1 MDTSNIERYLQSFGN
16 QVVKDSKKLLKE
28 AKGDTAL
35 GKSIRFE
42 VVPDADGFT
51 TRFYMFDYGTYLDKG
66 VSGNEKSRS
75 YTNYNGS
82 TVTSDYKYTNK
93 QPPPDILSRWIK
105 RKGIKPKGL
114 GRGRD
119 KNTGRYI
126 SNLAFLI
133 GRKIK
138 RDGIK
143 SLSFFQIPLGIGYRN
158 LKKEMLKELKLDIQT
173 YLTDF
178 Y

>member
-1 MDTSNIERYLQSFGN
+1 VDTTNLERYLQSFGN
-16 QVVKDSKKLLKE
+16 YVKKESRELLNN
-28 AKGDTAL
+28 AKGNTNL
-35 GKSIRFE
+35 ENTIRFE
-42 VVPDADGFT
+42 VEPDADGFSVK
-51 TRFYMFDYGTYLDKG
+51 FYMAPYGTYLDKG
-66 VSGNEKSRS
+66 VSGTKQKQT
-75 YTNYNGS
+75 YQNYNGS
-82 TVTSDYKYTNK
+82 TVTTDYKYTTR

-119 KNTGRYI
+119 KDTGRYI

-133 GRKIK
+133 GKKIK

-158 LKKEMLKELKLDIQT
+158 LKKEMLQELKLDIQT